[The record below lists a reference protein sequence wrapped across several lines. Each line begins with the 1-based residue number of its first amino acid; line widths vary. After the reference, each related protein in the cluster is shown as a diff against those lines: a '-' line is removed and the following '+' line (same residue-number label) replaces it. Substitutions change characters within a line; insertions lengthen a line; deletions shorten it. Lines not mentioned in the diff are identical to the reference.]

1 MPRAEARPT
10 STEFT
15 LAKQDKKSGSAPN
28 ALELLKADHDKVK
41 HLFREFDSLK
51 GSDEDDERKS
61 ELVDEICYELTLHT
75 MLEEEIFYPAVRAA
89 IDDDDMM
96 DEADIEHAGAR
107 ELISQLEV
115 MYPGDDHFD
124 ATVTVLGEEIA
135 HHIDK
140 EESDMFDAVRGA
152 GIDLDELGEQINARK
167 EELDEDLSSP
177 ASSVDAMT
185 PHDGARRAPRPP
197 N

>member
-1 MPRAEARPT
+1 MSNQGKPKNGAA
-10 STEFT
+10 
-15 LAKQDKKSGSAPN
+15 D

-41 HLFREFDSLK
+41 SLFREFESLK
-51 GSDEDDERKS
+51 GNDDEDERKS
-61 ELVDEICYELTLHT
+61 ELVDEICYELTVHA
-75 MLEEEIFYPAVRAA
+75 MLEEEIFYPVVRSA

-96 DEADIEHAGAR
+96 DEADVEHAGAR

-140 EESDMFDAVRGA
+140 EESDMFEAARNA
-152 GIDLDELGEQINARK
+152 GIDLDDLGEQISARK

-177 ASSVDAMT
+177 PSSIDAME
-185 PHDGARRAPRPP
+185 PHDARRAPRAP

>member
-1 MPRAEARPT
+1 MSKPGKQQSAAAR
-10 STEFT
+10 
-15 LAKQDKKSGSAPN
+15 D
-28 ALELLKADHDKVK
+28 ALDLLKADHDKVRN
-41 HLFREFDSLK
+41 LFREFDSLK
-51 GSDEDDERKS
+51 GIDDEDARKS

-75 MLEEEIFYPAVRAA
+75 MLEEEIFYPVLRSA

-96 DEADIEHAGAR
+96 DEADVEHGGAR

-124 ATVTVLGEEIA
+124 ATVTVLGEEIG

-140 EESDMFDAVRGA
+140 EEGEMFEAALRA
-152 GIDLDELGEQINARK
+152 GIDLARLGEQLAARR
-167 EELDEDLSSP
+167 EELEEDLSSP
-177 ASSVDAMT
+177 ASSIDALFV
-185 PHDGARRAPRPP
+185 HDGARGALRPP

>member
-1 MPRAEARPT
+1 M
-10 STEFT
+10 
-15 LAKQDKKSGSAPN
+15 AKQDKKSGSAPN

-140 EESDMFDAVRGA
+140 EEGDMFDAVRGA

-177 ASSVDAMT
+177 ASSIDAMT